1 MLISRVVFKINSIN
15 KNNNKI
21 SSITVIPVSGH
32 LGKKLLF
39 WSASVIKQLTEMA
52 TDVNHNVSLPQS
64 YKCTWHRTSHIDLES
79 AKNCQILAWETC
91 NVYIN
96 CDINSNHD
104 STILTIP
111 IKIDKRVSVIF
122 NIYFNKNF

>member
-1 MLISRVVFKINSIN
+1 MYLSRNLSDARILQMHMTS
-15 KNNNKI
+15 
-21 SSITVIPVSGH
+21 
-32 LGKKLLF
+32 
-39 WSASVIKQLTEMA
+39 
-52 TDVNHNVSLPQS
+52 D
-64 YKCTWHRTSHIDLES
+64 SHIDLES

-104 STILTIP
+104 STIPTIP

-122 NIYFNKNF
+122 NTYFNKNF